1 MNRTMILG
9 AMTAAALMG
18 LAAPAAAQAALDTPV
33 KDSWWQDGRAAL
45 AARLKAVNRPKRAR
59 NVILMVGDG
68 MGVSTLTAAR
78 IFDGQR
84 PIDGRAPASGEE
96 NNLAWDRMTNTALVK
111 TYNTNAQVPDSAG
124 TASSFNTGVKT
135 RIGVINFGADQGPEA
150 CRTPEKLPRTLA
162 EIAKARGMAV
172 GVVTTT
178 RITHATPAAVY
189 GHVPARDWE
198 GADRAY
204 PAAARASGCADLAS
218 QLVGF
223 KGGLDVALGGGRAR
237 FLPLGK
243 GGQRDDGR
251 NLVAEW
257 QAAFPQGQYVS
268 DAKGLR
274 ALAAAGTGPVLGLF
288 HPDHLSFEHDRN
300 NDAEPS
306 LPELARFAV
315 DRLEAGRKARGGTG
329 YYLMIEGGRIDHA
342 HHASNPYRA
351 LKEAQMFSA
360 AVAEVLARVNLDET
374 LVLVTADHSHVFTMA
389 GYPERGN
396 DILGYIKPPAGGGE
410 GDGNLSPEGWVLD
423 DHGQP
428 ITTLSYANGP
438 FVARGLSRRLPPNDP
453 NYLADKTHGTGSET
467 HGGEDVA
474 LFGEGPRADLV
485 RGVMEQN
492 LIFHIMAEALGW
504 R

>member
-1 MNRTMILG
+1 MMMR
-9 AMTAAALMG
+9 AMLVAG
-18 LAAPAAAQAALDTPV
+18 LLATSVSAAPVLDTPV
-33 KDSWWQDGRAAL
+33 KDSWWTDGRAAL
-45 AARLKAVNRPKRAR
+45 DARLKVVNRPKRAK

-68 MGVSTLTAAR
+68 MGISTLTAAR
-78 IFDGQR
+78 IFDGQH
-84 PIDGRAPASGEE
+84 PIDGRAPSTGEE
-96 NNLAWDRMTNTALVK
+96 NNLAWDKMASTALIK

-135 RIGVINFGADQGPEA
+135 RIGVINMGADQGVEA
-150 CRTPEKLPRTLA
+150 CKTPGKLPRTLA
-162 EIAKARGMAV
+162 EIAKGQGMGV

-189 GHVPARDWE
+189 GHVPFRDWE

-204 PAAARASGCADLAS
+204 PAAERGSGCADLAT

-223 KGGLDVALGGGRAR
+223 KGGLDVVLGGGWAR

-251 NLVAEW
+251 NLVEDW
-257 QAAFPQGQYVS
+257 QKAWPQGQFVADS
-268 DAKGLR
+268 KGLR
-274 ALAAAGTGPVLGLF
+274 ALNSRNTGPVLGLF
-288 HPDHLSFEHDRN
+288 TPDHLSFEHDRK
-300 NDAEPS
+300 DEAEPS
-306 LPELARFAV
+306 LPELARFALAKL
-315 DRLEAGRKARGGTG
+315 DAGKAARGGKG

-360 AVAEVLARVNLDET
+360 TVAEVLKSVNLDET
-374 LVLVTADHSHVFTMA
+374 LVLVTADHSHVLTIA

-396 DILGYIKPPAGGGE
+396 DILGYIKPPKGGGE
-410 GDGNLSPEGWVLD
+410 GDGGLSPEGYALD
-423 DHGQP
+423 DRGQP
-428 ITTLSYANGP
+428 MTTLTYANGP
-438 FVARGLSRRLPPNDP
+438 FVSRGLSRTLPPTDP
-453 NYLADKTHGTGSET
+453 NYLANKTYGTGSES

-474 LFGEGPRADLV
+474 LFAEGPRADLV

>member
-1 MNRTMILG
+1 MIIRNLFLAG
-9 AMTAAALMG
+9 LLAAALPAT
-18 LAAPAAAQAALDTPV
+18 AAPVLDTPV
-33 KDSWWQDGRAAL
+33 QDSWWQDGRAAL
-45 AARLKAVNRPKRAR
+45 DARLKAVNRPKRAK

-68 MGVSTLTAAR
+68 MGIATITAAR

-84 PIDGRAPASGEE
+84 PIDGRAPGPGED
-96 NNLAWDRMTNTALVK
+96 NSLAWDRMANTALVK
-111 TYNTNAQVPDSAG
+111 TYNTNAQVSDSAG
-124 TASSFNTGVKT
+124 TASALNTGVKT

-150 CRTPEKLPRTLA
+150 CRTPEKLPRSFAELA
-162 EIAKARGMAV
+162 RAQGM
-172 GVVTTT
+172 GLGIVTTT

-189 GHVPARDWE
+189 GHVPNRDWE

-204 PAAARASGCADLAS
+204 PASDRASGCADLAT
-218 QLVGF
+218 QLIGF
-223 KGGLDVALGGGRAR
+223 KGGMDVVLGGGRAR

-251 NLVAEW
+251 DLVAEW
-257 QAAFPQGQYVS
+257 QKTWPQGRFVS

-288 HPDHLSFEHDRN
+288 TPDHLSFEHDRKD
-300 NDAEPS
+300 DAEPS
-306 LPELARFAV
+306 LPEMARFALAK
-315 DRLEAGRKARGGTG
+315 LEAGARARRGKG
-329 YYLMIEGGRIDHA
+329 YYLMIEGGRIDHG

-360 AVAEVLARVNLDET
+360 TVAEVLKSVNLDET
-374 LVLVTADHSHVFTMA
+374 LVLVTADHSHVMTIA

-396 DILGYIKPPAGGGE
+396 NILGYIKPARGGE
-410 GDGNLSPEGWVLD
+410 SEGALSPEGYALD
-423 DHGQP
+423 DRGQP
-428 ITTLSYANGP
+428 MTTLSYANGA
-438 FVARGLSRRLPPNDP
+438 FQARGLSRLLPPDDP
-453 NYLADKTHGTGSET
+453 NYLANKTHGTASES
-467 HGGEDVA
+467 HAGEDVA
-474 LFGEGPRADLV
+474 LFAEGPRADLV

>member
-1 MNRTMILG
+1 MMKHAFVL
-9 AMTAAALMG
+9 AVLLASSVS
-18 LAAPAAAQAALDTPV
+18 AAPVLDTPV
-33 KDSWWQDGRAAL
+33 KDQWWQDGRAAL
-45 AARLKAVNRPKRAR
+45 DMRLRVVNRPKRAK

-68 MGVSTLTAAR
+68 MGISTITAAR

-84 PIDGRAPASGEE
+84 PIDGRAPATGEE
-96 NNLAWDRMTNTALVK
+96 NSLAWDTMANTALVK
-111 TYNTNAQVPDSAG
+111 TYNTNAQTSDSAG
-124 TASSFNTGVKT
+124 TASALNTGVKT
-135 RIGVINFGADQGPEA
+135 RIGVINFGADQGAEA
-150 CRTPEKLPRTLA
+150 CKTPEKLPRTLA
-162 EIAKARGMAV
+162 EMARAGGM
-172 GVVTTT
+172 GLGIVTTT

-189 GHVPARDWE
+189 GHVPNRNWE

-204 PAAARASGCADLAS
+204 PAADRASGCADLAA

-223 KGGLDVALGGGRAR
+223 KGGFDVALGGGSAR
-237 FLPLGK
+237 FLPAGK
-243 GGQRDDGR
+243 GGTRDDGR
-251 NLVAEW
+251 NLVEEW
-257 QAAFPQGQYVS
+257 QKAWPQARFVS

-274 ALAAAGTGPVLGLF
+274 ALNARDTVPVLGLF
-288 HPDHLSFEHDRN
+288 NADHISFEADRKD
-300 NDAEPS
+300 DAEPG
-306 LPELARFAV
+306 LPEMARFALA
-315 DRLEAGRKARGGTG
+315 RLQAGTKARGGKG

-360 AVAEVLARVNLDET
+360 AVADVLKSVNLDDT
-374 LVLVTADHSHVFTMA
+374 LVLVTADHSHVMTIA

-396 DILGYIKPPAGGGE
+396 DILGYIKPARGGE
-410 GDGNLSPEGWVLD
+410 SDGALSKEGWSLD

-428 ITTLSYANGP
+428 MTTLSYANGP
-438 FVARGLSRRLPPNDP
+438 FITRGLSRLLPPTDP
-453 NYLADKTHGTGSET
+453 NYLANKTHGTDSES

-474 LFGEGPRADLV
+474 LFAEGPRADLV

>member
-1 MNRTMILG
+1 MMMRLM
-9 AMTAAALMG
+9 MMAAAMAVSVPVM
-18 LAAPAAAQAALDTPV
+18 AAPVLDTPV
-33 KDSWWQDGRAAL
+33 KDGWWQGGRAAL
-45 AARLKAVNRPKRAR
+45 DARLKVVNRPKRAR
-59 NVILMVGDG
+59 NIILMVGDG
-68 MGVSTLTAAR
+68 MGVTTLTAAR

-96 NNLAWDRMTNTALVK
+96 NNLAWDTMASTALVK

-124 TASSFNTGVKT
+124 TASAFNTGVKT
-135 RIGVINFGADQGPEA
+135 RIGVINMGETQGPEA
-150 CRTPEKLPRTLA
+150 CRTPEKLPRSFA
-162 EIAKARGMAV
+162 EIAKSQGMAV

-189 GHVPARDWE
+189 GHVPSRDWE

-204 PAAARASGCADLAS
+204 PASDRASGCADLAT

-223 KGGLDVALGGGRAR
+223 KGGLDVALGGGGAR
-237 FLPLGK
+237 FLPAGK

-251 NLVAEW
+251 NLVEEW
-257 QAAFPQGQYVS
+257 LKAWPQGKFVS
-268 DAKGLR
+268 DSKGLR
-274 ALAAAGTGPVLGLF
+274 ALTAGSNEPVLGLF
-288 HPDHLSFEHDRN
+288 HPDHLSFEHDRKD
-300 NDAEPS
+300 DAEPS
-306 LPELARFAV
+306 LPEMARFALAK
-315 DRLEAGRKARGGTG
+315 LEAGKAARRGKG

-342 HHASNPYRA
+342 HHASNPFRA

-360 AVAEVLARVNLDET
+360 AVAEVLKRVNLDET
-374 LVLVTADHSHVFTMA
+374 LVLVTADHSHVLTIA

-396 DILGYIKPPAGGGE
+396 DILGYIKPARGGE
-410 GDGNLSPEGWVLD
+410 SEGALSPEGFALD
-423 DHGQP
+423 DRGQRM
-428 ITTLSYANGP
+428 TTLTYANGP
-438 FVARGLSRRLPPNDP
+438 FQARGLSRLLPPADP
-453 NYLADKTHGTGSET
+453 NYLAAKTHGTGSES

-474 LFGEGPRADLV
+474 LFAEGPRADLV